1 MPPPGP
7 VVALGGGGN
16 ALAKLGYIGGL
27 TIWLVGVNRFVNIT
41 DNPEEKRLA
50 PAAEPFWPFADMTGD
65 DGLVFG
71 RFKIVGL
78 LRDEGDT
85 VLYRAVEVANRGRV
99 TLVSPATADSKTQE
113 AFASFYAS
121 STFDHENIFRPL
133 EILRSVGSGGQA
145 VLLNNYSGFVRLSEI
160 VSATGAIDQESQ
172 IAELLLQLCRGL
184 KCAHEAGVA
193 HGALGV
199 DNVLLGN
206 SADDQVRLL
215 IDGFKWTPPKNTAS
229 KERLESQKRFDIFG
243 AGLLAFYLVTGTM
256 PQDASSIDLGAM
268 SKFRPDFHCM
278 DELVWLLEDVLS
290 TDELSQIKSIEEFE
304 NGILDWL
311 ESLRSV
317 VAADLAGASGGSDLV
332 SEGRVDTPTTKD
344 LSSAIQH
351 ITDLRRKQS
360 DQEESMVIK
369 LTDLASTGARRSPTR
384 TLTRVLAVGSVL
396 FLIGSGFVYLY
407 SNEPAVFHEGFSGIS
422 RQFYAV
428 VHPGSDEAENID
440 SSDLASQH
448 YDAGSSKIN
457 SASVKGHHGTVGSAA
472 VKIEKVSNDLRGR
485 KNRVRAFDAALLRDI
500 YRGKGSGAN
509 NGEGKNN
516 RFRIE
521 YREFKSEWIK

>member
-1 MPPPGP
+1 M
-7 VVALGGGGN
+7 
-16 ALAKLGYIGGL
+16 
-27 TIWLVGVNRFVNIT
+27 NIT

-50 PAAEPFWPFADMTGD
+50 PSSEPYWPFAEMTGD

-71 RFKIVGL
+71 RFKILGL
-78 LRDEGDT
+78 MRDEGDT

-99 TLVSPATADSKTQE
+99 TLVSPATADSRAQE
-113 AFASFYAS
+113 AFASFYS
-121 STFDHENIFRPL
+121 SSIFDHENIFGPS
-133 EILRSVGSGGQA
+133 EVLRSAKSGGQA
-145 VLLNNYSGFVRLSEI
+145 VLLNNYSGLVNLSEI

-199 DNVLLGN
+199 DHILLGN
-206 SADDQVRLL
+206 SADDQVALL
-215 IDGFKWTPPKNTAS
+215 VDGFKWTSRKATAN
-229 KERLESQKRFDIFG
+229 KERLESMKRSDIFG

-256 PQDASSIDLGAM
+256 PQDTDAINLGAM
-268 SKFRPDFHCM
+268 AKFRPDFHCM

-317 VAADLAGASGGSDLV
+317 VAADLASASGGSDSV
-332 SEGRVDTPTTKD
+332 SNDRVDTPTTKD

-384 TLTRVLAVGSVL
+384 TLTRVLALVSVL
-396 FLIGSGFVYLY
+396 FLIGSGFFYLY
-407 SNEPAVFHEGFSGIS
+407 SNDPTVFHEGFSGVS

-428 VHPGSDEAENID
+428 VHPDSNEIEDIGPTEGS
-440 SSDLASQH
+440 SQQT
-448 YDAGSSKIN
+448 DTSSSKID
-457 SASVKGHHGTVGSAA
+457 SPFTKSEQGTVDSAT
-472 VKIEKVSNDLRGR
+472 VKTKKVSVSNDLRGR

-509 NGEGKNN
+509 NGKDKNN
-516 RFRIE
+516 LFRIE